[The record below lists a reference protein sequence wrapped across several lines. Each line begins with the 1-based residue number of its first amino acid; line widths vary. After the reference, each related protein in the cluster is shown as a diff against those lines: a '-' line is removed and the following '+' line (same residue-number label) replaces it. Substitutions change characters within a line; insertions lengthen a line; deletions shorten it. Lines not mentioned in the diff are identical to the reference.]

1 MGDFEK
7 VVNVKNRS
15 HRSWIN
21 LWNAARKE
29 LNLSFLFGTDKVEA
43 SSKSYLKTA
52 MRESNLTAME
62 ILEEI
67 ESRSLI

>member
-29 LNLSFLFGTDKVEA
+29 LNLSSRFGTEKVEA
-43 SSKSYLKTA
+43 SSKS
-52 MRESNLTAME
+52 
-62 ILEEI
+62 
-67 ESRSLI
+67 